1 MILYY
6 KTEDDKWFEYE
17 VDNFEVGH
25 KLKDW
30 MYENYNSEELLDYIF
45 EADGCVVNL
54 QEEFEDIITEL
65 FEDDAREWY
74 EEMCDE

>member
-1 MILYY
+1 MTLNY

-17 VDNFEVGH
+17 ADNFEVER

-54 QEEFEDIITEL
+54 QEEFEEIITEL
-65 FEDDAREWY
+65 FEDDARKWY